1 MSRRIWD
8 RVRIDIQPGKTHL
21 TWVNATTSLS
31 AKGQVV
37 IPKDV
42 RDALGL
48 VPGQKLDVIRS
59 GNGLFLRPQH
69 KKSGRTADEIFA
81 EIAKIRPKW
90 TGPAATIEEMNAS
103 VAAMFANMARD
114 DI

>member
-1 MSRRIWD
+1 M
-8 RVRIDIQPGKTHL
+8 
-21 TWVNATTSLS
+21 NATTSLS

-59 GNGLFLRPQH
+59 GNGVLLRPQH
-69 KKSGRTADEIFA
+69 SKSGQTTEEVFA
-81 EIAKIRPKW
+81 EIARIRPKW
-90 TGPAATIEEMNAS
+90 DGPPVSIEDMNAA
-103 VAAMFANMARD
+103 VDAMFAAKSRD